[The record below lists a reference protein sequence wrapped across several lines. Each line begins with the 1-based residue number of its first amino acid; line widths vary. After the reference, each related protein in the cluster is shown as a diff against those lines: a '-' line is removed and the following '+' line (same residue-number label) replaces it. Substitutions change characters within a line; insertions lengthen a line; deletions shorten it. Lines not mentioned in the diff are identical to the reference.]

1 MRYLPPRNITYR
13 ENFMVLDPSSL
24 MDSNSCVMQ
33 SMLQSI
39 PSVDES
45 ISGCTCVCS
54 CTGDLSDESSNII
67 IDNPDI
73 IIDDSSPYIPPSYRR
88 GANSHPMNNLQRLAA
103 FKNENNYSS
112 C

>member
-33 SMLQSI
+33 SMLQI
-39 PSVDES
+39 ITSVEES
-45 ISGCTCVCS
+45 ISDCTCVCS
-54 CTGDLSDESSNII
+54 CTGDLPDESSNVI

-73 IIDDSSPYIPPSYRR
+73 IVEDSLPYNQVSYRR
-88 GANSHPMNNLQRLAA
+88 FANNRPTTNLRRAS